1 MAALVAPG
9 SPVSVLI
16 DFGLPEHLVERLVE
30 GGIPTVE
37 RLGDM
42 TPEQLEDLPGIDA
55 ENVERIRDAVIAWY
69 GQYQE
74 EGGGIDHE
82 VQDEQPLADYGE
94 GADGGPMVE
103 TAAEEPEAESAAEP
117 EPEGVSTEEVEAPP
131 GQQPLEEAGE
141 GSASPAVDTD
151 LPEPPHVNPDTA
163 DLADDGD
170 GDSAR
175 LKDADQ
181 AG

>member
-74 EGGGIDHE
+74 DGGGIDHE
-82 VQDEQPLADYGE
+82 QQDEQPLADYGE
-94 GADGGPMVE
+94 SADGGPITE
-103 TAAEEPEAESAAEP
+103 TTAAPEAESAEP
-117 EPEGVSTEEVEAPP
+117 APEGVSTEELEAQP

-141 GSASPAVDTD
+141 GSSVPAVDAD
-151 LPEPPHVNPDTA
+151 LPETPESTDEA
-163 DLADDGD
+163 DEGD